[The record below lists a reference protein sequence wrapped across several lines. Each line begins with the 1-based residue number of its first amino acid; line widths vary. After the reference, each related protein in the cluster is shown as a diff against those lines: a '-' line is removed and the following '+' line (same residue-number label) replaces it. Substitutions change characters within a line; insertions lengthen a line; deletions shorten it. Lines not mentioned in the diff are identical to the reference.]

1 MANKFEE
8 VATYVGRG
16 AKSNE
21 EVQVGTYDGQ
31 EYVLYYYKYGVVV
44 DRTYHSNVKSA
55 LQTASDYIWSAHEQV
70 LDSTP
75 RN

>member
-1 MANKFEE
+1 MTNKFEE
-8 VATYVGRG
+8 VATYIGQG
-16 AKSNE
+16 ARSNE
-21 EVQVGTYDGQ
+21 EVQVGTYDGE

-44 DRTYHSNVKSA
+44 DRTYHSDVKSA
-55 LQTASDYIWSAHEQV
+55 LQMASDYIWSAHEQV